1 MVSHV
6 ISRCR
11 ERGARPGLTI
21 SLALPHLGGHRL
33 MSDGQR
39 VLDAIRRLVRHLRLA
54 DRAAQS
60 ELGLSSAQLFVLSE
74 LAKTPA
80 ISLGELAERT
90 HTDQSSVSAVVA
102 RLVDA
107 GLVERERAN
116 EDARR
121 LELSLT
127 RAGRALLQKA
137 PAVMQERIL
146 QATRRLP
153 AAEQKR
159 FADTFTRLLDD
170 IGAEVKPPMLFE
182 DEKTP
187 ARKKKA

>member
-1 MVSHV
+1 
-6 ISRCR
+6 
-11 ERGARPGLTI
+11 
-21 SLALPHLGGHRL
+21 
-33 MSDGQR
+33 MSDSQR
-39 VLDAIRRLVRHLRLA
+39 VLDAVRRLVRHLRVA

-60 ELGLSSAQLFVLSE
+60 AGLSSAQLFVLSE
-74 LAKTPA
+74 LGKTPA

-90 HTDQSSVSAVVA
+90 HTDQSSVSVVVT

-107 GLVERERAN
+107 GLVQRDRAG

-127 RAGRALLQKA
+127 RAGRAALQKA

-146 QATRRLP
+146 QAVERLP

-170 IGAEVKPPMLFE
+170 IGAEGKPPMLFE
-182 DEKTP
+182 EEKV
-187 ARKKKA
+187 AKRSKR